1 MTAYESIRYE
11 DLMQRVQVRNE
22 VLTEKEQRQLN
33 HLDAIARKEWEDQE
47 APHWLGGDY
56 PDVF

>member
-1 MTAYESIRYE
+1 MTAYESIRYQ
-11 DLMQRVQVRNE
+11 DLRQRVQVGNE

-33 HLDAIARKEWEDQE
+33 HLDAKARKEWENQE
-47 APHWLGGDY
+47 APRWLGGDY